1 MQELMAEQPKNWLQ
15 LYVDAMTEK
24 NPYKRLA
31 LVRQLRQIPR
41 HDESDDSQSRPG
53 LHLVTNH
60 RPAPAKPP
68 VQASRIQNPKPA
80 EKSRGH
86 LVRTQKAKHSAKVS
100 RRGARLRSA

>member
-1 MQELMAEQPKNWLQ
+1 
-15 LYVDAMTEK
+15 MTEK

-41 HDESDDSQSRPG
+41 HDESDDSQPRPG
-53 LHLVTNH
+53 LQLVINR
-60 RPAPAKPP
+60 RPTPAKPT
-68 VQASRIQNPKPA
+68 VQVSQKQTPRPA

-86 LVRTQKAKHSAKVS
+86 LVRTQKPKQSAKAS

>member
-1 MQELMAEQPKNWLQ
+1 MQELIAEQPKNWLQ

-41 HDESDDSQSRPG
+41 HDESDDSQPRPG
-53 LHLVTNH
+53 PQLVTDR
-60 RPAPAKPP
+60 RPTPAKPP

-86 LVRTQKAKHSAKVS
+86 LVRTQKVKHSAKRS
-100 RRGARLRSA
+100 RRAVRLRSA